1 MRSRKAAAVADRVV
15 AAEALAAGVTTLT
28 PSYLDDPRYEPLVA
42 SIVDRLQSEAATWDH
57 EFPDGNTGEIM
68 GVDDAARVVARWLV
82 RAALIGRTDLDLTA
96 AIEAGQLAGVNAGCR
111 CAMAMTV
118 CLDCASEAAV
128 RAAAPV
134 IERAVRERDGKIPP
148 REVMD
153 ALLDAVRD
161 FREAIAEPLA
171 PDHEVQTWP
180 LCAPEQEFGG
190 GVWCADED
198 CPLMA
203 ENSEIGD
210 FRECDF
216 TLAQLHEAIAGHIAA
231 RREREAPDA

>member
-1 MRSRKAAAVADRVV
+1 MSEIDLTEAIE
-15 AAEALAAGVTTLT
+15 AAEAAFGFSGPTRAGIA
-28 PSYLDDPRYEPLVA
+28 P
-42 SIVDRLQSEAATWDH
+42 
-57 EFPDGNTGEIM
+57 
-68 GVDDAARVVARWLV
+68 
-82 RAALIGRTDLDLTA
+82 
-96 AIEAGQLAGVNAGCR
+96 
-111 CAMAMTV
+111 
-118 CLDCASEAAV
+118 AV

-216 TLAQLHEAIAGHIAA
+216 TLAQLHEAIAEHIAA